1 MSGRAA
7 ATKERA
13 GWLASDLPTTTDP
26 TYLTFVLQGHRHRC
40 CPRCWLHARPPRIR
54 PQVRRP
60 CTSYSL
66 LPCPL
71 ASLRLTHP
79 SSRPPQ
85 DYAAKVESAGLTWL
99 GPRPSQILSM
109 GLKHEARSAA
119 INAGVPVLAGTAL
132 LTTLEDALEQARAI
146 GFPVMLKASAGGGG
160 MGMEVCESE
169 EELEVNFEKTVGKAL
184 VRFLSCCFTLAALV
198 KTACHLLFV

>member
-1 MSGRAA
+1 
-7 ATKERA
+7 
-13 GWLASDLPTTTDP
+13 
-26 TYLTFVLQGHRHRC
+26 
-40 CPRCWLHARPPRIR
+40 
-54 PQVRRP
+54 
-60 CTSYSL
+60 
-66 LPCPL
+66 
-71 ASLRLTHP
+71 
-79 SSRPPQ
+79 
-85 DYAAKVESAGLTWL
+85 
-99 GPRPSQILSM
+99 M

-198 KTACHLLFV
+198 KTACHLLFVWHLLSSTCSARLQALFSNAGVFLEKYIRRARHIEVQVFGDGEGKVMEFGEREVSFSPFDLLWLSLFSSWLWGFCTPSSL

>member
-1 MSGRAA
+1 
-7 ATKERA
+7 
-13 GWLASDLPTTTDP
+13 
-26 TYLTFVLQGHRHRC
+26 
-40 CPRCWLHARPPRIR
+40 
-54 PQVRRP
+54 
-60 CTSYSL
+60 
-66 LPCPL
+66 
-71 ASLRLTHP
+71 
-79 SSRPPQ
+79 
-85 DYAAKVESAGLTWL
+85 
-99 GPRPSQILSM
+99 M

-184 VRFLSCCFTLAALV
+184 VSFLSRCSSLGALV
-198 KTACHLLFV
+198 KASPHLLFV